1 MGTGTSICAC
11 PLGYAGRFCNIGE
24 PLSFLSCGAMVS
36 GSLAAAWPHVPT
48 VPTVPNELCTQGNGT
63 EYRGVASTTASG
75 LSCLAWNSDLLYQ
88 ELHVDSVGAAAL
100 LGLGPHAYCR
110 SASSGHSD
118 SFCVG
123 KGVDRVVPQTQQG
136 PTLPRWPLTSAS
148 WEGGVK
154 CAHQGLQSKH
164 IALGWVWVP
173 APLGARVVV

>member
-1 MGTGTSICAC
+1 
-11 PLGYAGRFCNIGE
+11 
-24 PLSFLSCGAMVS
+24 MVS

-48 VPTVPNELCTQGNGT
+48 VPTVPNELCIQGNGT
-63 EYRGVASTTASG
+63 DYRGVASTTASG

-118 SFCVG
+118 SFYVG
-123 KGVDRVVPQTQQG
+123 KGVDRVAPQTQQG
-136 PTLPRWPLTSAS
+136 STLPRWALTSAS
-148 WEGGVK
+148 WEGGIK

-164 IALGWVWVP
+164 IA

>member
-24 PLSFLSCGAMVS
+24 PLLFSFMGQLWGVVS
-36 GSLAAAWPHVPT
+36 EAFQRPGLMATAVLT
-48 VPTVPNELCTQGNGT
+48 VPTERCFLGNGT
-63 EYRGVASTTASG
+63 EYRGVASTSASG

-110 SASSGHSD
+110 SASNGYHI

-123 KGVDRVVPQTQQG
+123 KGLDTVAPQT
-136 PTLPRWPLTSAS
+136 
-148 WEGGVK
+148 
-154 CAHQGLQSKH
+154 
-164 IALGWVWVP
+164 
-173 APLGARVVV
+173 